1 MNLKLK
7 LLFSLLFF
15 ANLIIGQNCLPNGLI
30 INTQNQL
37 SDFLATYPDCT
48 EIEGNLKL
56 QGNGITDLS
65 DLQNISSIGGDF
77 TIVDCSNL
85 TTLSG
90 LENLTAVSGDFI
102 IENNDNLTNLSG
114 LDNLT
119 SIDRTLAIT
128 DNNGLTDLSGLSSLT
143 FVGSSLDITN
153 NDGLINLSGLENL
166 TTIEFTL
173 VIKDNDSLTSLSA
186 LNNLTTIGDINVAND
201 INGIEIDNN
210 PNLVSLSGLNNVN
223 STIFALVITNN
234 DSLTDLLGLNNIT
247 TINSILNISGN
258 ANLTSL
264 SGLNNLTSISESLS
278 VSLCQIS
285 NNEHLTSLSGLDN
298 LTSIASSLVVSNNNR
313 LTNLSGLENLTTIAN
328 SLSVNNNNRL
338 TNLSGLEN
346 LDSIGNKLFITEND
360 SLTNLSGLDN
370 LTTIGQDLTIDEN
383 NALTDLSGLSSLT
396 FIGGSLNIN
405 NNHLLI
411 NLTGLENLT
420 IIDASLVIQD
430 NDNLTNL
437 SALNN
442 LTNIGSSFPFFN
454 NVGVISIA
462 NNPNLVSLSGL
473 SNITTSS
480 FQLVFISNND
490 SLTDLVGLNNITTI
504 TIRLNIVNNSN
515 LTSLSGLNN
524 LTSLASASCILSGNE
539 NLTNLSGLENLTT
552 IGQGLFITENNVLTD
567 LTSLQ
572 NLTSI
577 GEELSINNNPM
588 LDNCSISSFCNHIR
602 AGGSTMFTENAS
614 GCNSTEEVAFGC
626 NLTGKIAHPIF
637 YDLNQNGSLDIG
649 EPFFGD
655 ASVIIN
661 PGNNI
666 SYGNLI
672 NGGAAYRALGDYTV
686 SFNANIPF
694 WTLTTNS
701 TYDLSLTETNQ
712 IDTVVFGIK
721 PTLYYSNMTASIA
734 SGDLRCNDSQ
744 VFNIYGE
751 NTGTNIVGGT
761 LWLEIDSSVTST
773 EYIDQPDTI
782 VAPNLYGWHFSE
794 LFPSG
799 LVHKEIRLGIPGPP
813 DFQIGSSIQFQAYLT
828 YTDLSGDYTSNA
840 FDYNEVIDCAYD
852 PNDKLVNP
860 VYPFNYALIDEP
872 LTYTIR
878 FQNTGNAEAYHV
890 VIRDTLDPSLDP
902 TTFRVIASSH
912 DAVLK
917 TELKDDQYLSFN
929 FIDIFLPDSTTNFEE
944 SQGFV
949 MYSIKAYDD
958 IPETTE
964 ITNTAGI
971 YFDFNPPIITNTTK
985 NTMVYSFDVDEDG
998 YDIFEDC
1005 DDQNALANPGAT
1017 EIPNNDIDEDCDG
1030 EDLISTAVHQLSNL
1044 KVSLSPNPTSGKLL
1058 VMVTEQIEGT
1068 LILRDYTGKDIL
1080 TNVLKP
1086 ENQLDLSLLPNGIY
1100 MVEIKTANNTWTER
1114 VVKL

>member
-7 LLFSLLFF
+7 LLFFLLFF

-153 NDGLINLSGLENL
+153 NDGLISLSGVENL

-173 VIKDNDSLTSLSA
+173 VIKDNDNLTSLSA
-186 LNNLTTIGDINVAND
+186 LNNLTTIGDINVTND

-210 PNLVSLSGLNNVN
+210 SNLVSLSGLNNVN

-285 NNEHLTSLSGLDN
+285 NNENLTSLSGLDN

-338 TNLSGLEN
+338 TNLLGLEN

-360 SLTNLSGLDN
+360 SLTNLSGLD
-370 LTTIGQDLTIDEN
+370 
-383 NALTDLSGLSSLT
+383 
-396 FIGGSLNIN
+396 
-405 NNHLLI
+405 
-411 NLTGLENLT
+411 
-420 IIDASLVIQD
+420 
-430 NDNLTNL
+430 
-437 SALNN
+437 
-442 LTNIGSSFPFFN
+442 
-454 NVGVISIA
+454 
-462 NNPNLVSLSGL
+462 
-473 SNITTSS
+473 
-480 FQLVFISNND
+480 
-490 SLTDLVGLNNITTI
+490 
-504 TIRLNIVNNSN
+504 
-515 LTSLSGLNN
+515 
-524 LTSLASASCILSGNE
+524 
-539 NLTNLSGLENLTT
+539 NLTT

-637 YDLNQNGSLDIG
+637 YDLNQNGSLDMG

-852 PNDKLVNP
+852 PNDKIVNP

-912 DAVLK
+912 DAILK

-1005 DDQNALANPGAT
+1005 DDQNALAYPGAT
-1017 EIPNNDIDEDCDG
+1017 EIPNNDVDEDCDG

-1100 MVEIKTANNTWTER
+1100 MVEIKTANNTWIER